1 MASDFFERI
10 YEIIQKIP
18 KGKVATY
25 GQVAALAGK
34 PRAARAVGWALNNTP
49 TEVDLPW
56 QRVINA
62 SGRSS
67 FDEEAKR
74 KLQQALLKA
83 EGVKFDK
90 SGKVDLGK
98 FQWNGR

>member
-1 MASDFFERI
+1 MPSDFFERI
-10 YEIIQKIP
+10 YKIIQKIP

-25 GQVAALAGK
+25 GQIAALAGK

-49 TEVDLPW
+49 PELDLPW

-74 KLQQALLKA
+74 KLQAALLKK
-83 EGVKFDK
+83 EGVKFNR
-90 SGKVDLGK
+90 SGQVDLQK
-98 FQWNGR
+98 FQWNGK

>member
-1 MASDFFERI
+1 MASDFFARI
-10 YEIIQKIP
+10 YKIIQRIP

-25 GQVAALAGK
+25 GQIAALAGK

-49 TEVDLPW
+49 AEMDLPW

-67 FDEEAKR
+67 FDEETKR
-74 KLQQALLKA
+74 KLQQALLKK

-90 SGKVDLGK
+90 IGRVDLEK
-98 FQWNGR
+98 FQWNGK